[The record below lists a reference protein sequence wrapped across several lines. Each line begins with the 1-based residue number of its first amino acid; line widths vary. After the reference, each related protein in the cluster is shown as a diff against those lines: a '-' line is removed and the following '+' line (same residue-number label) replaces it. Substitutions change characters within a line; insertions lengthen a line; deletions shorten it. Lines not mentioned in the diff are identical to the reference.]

1 MRALLAALL
10 SAGLWA
16 GGLVGAGA
24 QPLDLS
30 VSPILVIDQER
41 LFSDSR
47 LGERI
52 SSEIEA
58 ATETLAAENRRIEAE
73 LVAEELSLTE
83 RRSSLPP
90 EEFRA
95 LADAFDAKVQ
105 RLRAEQDEKERALQ
119 ARGEAERQAFLNSIL
134 PVLGAIA
141 RERGA
146 VAILDRRAVF
156 LSAERIDVTDEAI
169 SRLNA
174 AIDQQ
179 GRPLQDEDGTV
190 PGEDAIDTAPPAETG
205 APGPAPAPDAPAPA
219 GTD

>member
-1 MRALLAALL
+1 MRVLLAAFL

-83 RRSSLPP
+83 RRGGLPP

-179 GRPLQDEDGTV
+179 GRPLQDEDATP

-205 APGPAPAPDAPAPA
+205 APGPAPAPAPAPA

>member
-1 MRALLAALL
+1 MRALMAALVT
-10 SAGLWA
+10 AGLWA
-16 GGLVGAGA
+16 GSCMSVSA
-24 QPLDLS
+24 QPLELS

-41 LFSDSR
+41 LFSESR

-58 ATETLAAENRRIEAE
+58 ASDTLAAENRRIEAE

-119 ARGEAERQAFLNSIL
+119 ARGEADRQAFLNSIV

-141 RERGA
+141 GERGA

-156 LSAERIDVTDEAI
+156 LSADRIDVTDEAI
-169 SRLNA
+169 RRLNA

-179 GRPLQDEDGTV
+179 DRSLPHEGAIPSDGATE
-190 PGEDAIDTAPPAETG
+190 PIPPTESSPPAEG
-205 APGPAPAPDAPAPA
+205 PAPDAASPAEA
-219 GTD
+219 D

>member
-1 MRALLAALL
+1 MSAA
-10 SAGLWA
+10 
-16 GGLVGAGA
+16 A
-24 QPLDLS
+24 QPLELS

-41 LFSDSR
+41 LFSESR

-58 ATETLAAENRRIEAE
+58 ASDTLAAENRRIEAE

-119 ARGEAERQAFLNSIL
+119 ARGEADRQAFLNSIV

-141 RERGA
+141 GERGA

-156 LSAERIDVTDEAI
+156 LSADRIDVTDEAI
-169 SRLNA
+169 RRLNA

-179 GRPLQDEDGTV
+179 DRSLPH
-190 PGEDAIDTAPPAETG
+190 EDAIPSDGATEPIPPTESSPPAEG
-205 APGPAPAPDAPAPA
+205 PAPDAASPAEA
-219 GTD
+219 D

>member
-10 SAGLWA
+10 TAGLWA
-16 GGLVGAGA
+16 GGCMSVAA
-24 QPLDLS
+24 QPLELS
-30 VSPILVIDQER
+30 VAPILVIDQER
-41 LFSDSR
+41 LFSESR

-58 ATETLAAENRRIEAE
+58 ASDTLAAENRRIEAE

-119 ARGEAERQAFLNSIL
+119 ARGEADRQAFLNSIV

-141 RERGA
+141 GERGA

-156 LSAERIDVTDEAI
+156 LSADRIDVTDEAI
-169 SRLNA
+169 RRLNA

-179 GRPLQDEDGTV
+179 DRSLPH
-190 PGEDAIDTAPPAETG
+190 EDAIPSDGATEPIPPTESSPPAE
-205 APGPAPAPDAPAPA
+205 APAPDAPSPA
-219 GTD
+219 EAD